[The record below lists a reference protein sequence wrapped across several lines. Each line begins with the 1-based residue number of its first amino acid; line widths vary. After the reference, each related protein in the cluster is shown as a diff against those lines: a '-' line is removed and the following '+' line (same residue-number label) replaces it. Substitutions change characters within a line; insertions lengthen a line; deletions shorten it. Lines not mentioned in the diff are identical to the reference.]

1 MRPLFKNFFDVLH
14 LSSVDGLL
22 YGLIHKTKPA
32 LALVQKQLWKLNT
45 GYVRIGDIG
54 KSLVQYRLAAT
65 TQHRGRPINIIAI
78 EELKSYLQQND
89 AVLLQE

>member
-1 MRPLFKNFFDVLH
+1 LT
-14 LSSVDGLL
+14 
-22 YGLIHKTKPA
+22 HKSKPA

-65 TQHRGRPINIIAI
+65 PQHRGRPINIIAI
-78 EELKSYLQQND
+78 EELKVYLQQND